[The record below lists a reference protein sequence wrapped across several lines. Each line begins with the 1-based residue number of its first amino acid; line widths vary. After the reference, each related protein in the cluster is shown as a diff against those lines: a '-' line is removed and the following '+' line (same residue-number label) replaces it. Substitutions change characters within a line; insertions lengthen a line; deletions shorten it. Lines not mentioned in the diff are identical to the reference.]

1 MVGVIGHIVN
11 PTPPQS
17 VELARNAER
26 AGAGWIGFADAFWW
40 RDVWMA
46 LLRIA
51 DATSTIEIGPA
62 MTNPYLRH
70 PFHTLSALATLQEA
84 APGRVFAG
92 ITAGGSEVSAAA
104 GRSRR
109 DAPDRVRTLVDLIR
123 RVEGGAPLDDE
134 SGRGLDLDLGP
145 VPILIAGRGSEM
157 LRVAG
162 GVADRVLLWAIPDSD
177 LERTVD
183 VIMSEASGREP
194 APQLVWAPLVEH
206 DETLRPSIMHVAVY
220 ASLNTRRDVRSAWG
234 LDDELVSRIRAD
246 LVRGG
251 TEAAA
256 SMVPAAALADLVV
269 GHRHAEHIA
278 ARARSLGVD
287 SIAVPG
293 FGVESV
299 GDHVAW
305 AAEVEALL

>member
-1 MVGVIGHIVN
+1 MVGVIGHVAN
-11 PTPPQS
+11 PTPTQS

-40 RDVWMA
+40 RDVWMT
-46 LLRIA
+46 LLRVA

-70 PFHTLSALATLQEA
+70 PFHTVSALATLQEA

-109 DAPDRVRTLVDLIR
+109 DAPERVRALVDLIR
-123 RVEGGAPLDDE
+123 RVEDGSPLDDE

-145 VPILIAGRGSEM
+145 VPLLIAGRGSEM

-162 GVADRVLLWAIPDSD
+162 SVADRVLLWAIPDSD

-183 VIMSEASGREP
+183 VIMSEASGRERP
-194 APQLVWAPLVEH
+194 PQLVWAPLIEH
-206 DETLRPSIMHVAVY
+206 DETSRRSIMQVAVY
-220 ASLNTRRDVRSAWG
+220 ASLNSRRDVRAGWVSMTSSSDGSEPNWCGVAPRRRRRWCRRRRWPTSWSAMG
-234 LDDELVSRIRAD
+234 TPNTSRRV
-246 LVRGG
+246 L
-251 TEAAA
+251 
-256 SMVPAAALADLVV
+256 
-269 GHRHAEHIA
+269 
-278 ARARSLGVD
+278 ARSA
-287 SIAVPG
+287 STRSRCPASASNPSAIT
-293 FGVESV
+293 
-299 GDHVAW
+299 
-305 AAEVEALL
+305 